1 MLKANIKLPLWLGII
16 AILLSALF
24 SLFDFSPIVIVI
36 YIGTLYLIVYFI
48 VGFIKRKDAL
58 IIDNELIQVKSPFK
72 YREWI
77 IKDIKNIYIVDNGS
91 MLKAVI
97 LEEDQEIEVTICSN
111 IYDKSLNE
119 ILQVIIENNSE
130 LQKHIEN
137 L

>member
-58 IIDNELIQVKSPFK
+58 IIDSELIQVKSPFK

-77 IKDIKNIYIVDNGS
+77 IKDIKNIYIADNGS

-97 LEEDQEIEVTICSN
+97 LEKDQEIEVTICSN